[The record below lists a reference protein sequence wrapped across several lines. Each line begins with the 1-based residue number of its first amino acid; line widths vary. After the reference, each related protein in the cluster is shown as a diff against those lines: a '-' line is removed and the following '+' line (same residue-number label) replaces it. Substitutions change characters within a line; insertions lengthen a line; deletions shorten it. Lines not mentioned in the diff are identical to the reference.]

1 MVTHLV
7 TTATATRVRQ
17 FLVGVVIGVIPW
29 CILVVTI
36 AALSAIAAF
45 SLLSWPTVA
54 IPAACYFCQVLLA
67 ILLASAVRWRWV
79 GIGLGVMSLLTPIMV
94 VILVIQILPQLG
106 QM

>member
-1 MVTHLV
+1 MVTHMV
-7 TTATATRVRQ
+7 VMATATRVRQ

-36 AALSAIAAF
+36 AAF

-54 IPAACYFCQVLLA
+54 IPAAGYVCQVVLA
-67 ILLASAVRWRWV
+67 ILLASTVRWRWV
-79 GIGLGVMSLLTPIMV
+79 GIGLGVMSVLTPIMV
-94 VILVIQILPQLG
+94 VILVIQILPHLG